1 VIKLRGELDGRDH
14 EITIHRRD
22 AGFHAEIDGRR
33 YDLQLRELD
42 DTQYLLIHGD
52 EVYNC
57 RIETAHKR
65 AGEIEVSLRGVTYA
79 IRVIDPKRLR
89 SAQSGAEHAKGSAQI
104 LAPMPGKV
112 VRVLVDVGTQVE
124 ADAGILVVEAMKMQ
138 NELKSPKAG
147 TVVSLNATV
156 GATVNAG
163 DVLAVVE

>member
-1 VIKLRGELDGRDH
+1 MIRLKGELGGRDH
-14 EITIHRRD
+14 DITIQRRE
-22 AGFHAEIDGRR
+22 ATLHAEIDGRH
-33 YDLQLRELD
+33 YELQIRELD

-52 EVYNC
+52 SVYNC
-57 RIETAHKR
+57 SIGTTHRQ
-65 AGEIEVSLRGVTYA
+65 AGEIEVSLRGVSYL
-79 IRVIDPKRLR
+79 IRIIDLKRLR
-89 SAQSGAEHAKGSAQI
+89 SAQGGVQHAKGSAQI